1 MISFPTRA
9 VELPPVEPAD
19 VLCSTNLDLSLKE
32 VAAATAD
39 TLVVGSAT
47 AGPHHQH
54 HRQGLAKQSGFVLGA
69 PACAA
74 PCCRSV
80 LSSTARW

>member
-32 VAAATAD
+32 VAAATD
-39 TLVVGSAT
+39 TRVGPAT
-47 AGPHHQH
+47 AGPHPTTDNT
-54 HRQGLAKQSGFVLGA
+54 G
-69 PACAA
+69 
-74 PCCRSV
+74 RS
-80 LSSTARW
+80 R